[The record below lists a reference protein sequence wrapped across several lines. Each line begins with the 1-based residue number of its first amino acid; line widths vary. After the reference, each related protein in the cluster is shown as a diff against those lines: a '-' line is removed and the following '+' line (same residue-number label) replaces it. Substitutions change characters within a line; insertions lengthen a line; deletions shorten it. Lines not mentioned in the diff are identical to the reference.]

1 MKLDDLVNAVKSLPI
16 TVELTL
22 QHDLG
27 NKVIYNYKYK
37 VSSDTITETGLTIYV
52 INRGSN
58 NEEAYFLGFN
68 PLNISVTP
76 PESTFTDLLKDVCSY
91 IEENEKME
99 KCIVENVNEAYGIAY
114 IKCIQIVDTTAKEVR
129 KVVIMKDSTVE
140 YYDIG

>member
-37 VSSDTITETGLTIYV
+37 VSNDTIAETGLTIYV
-52 INRGSN
+52 VNRGSD

-68 PLNISVTP
+68 PLNISIIP
-76 PESTFTDLLKDVCSY
+76 LEATFTDLLKDVCSY
-91 IEENEKME
+91 IEESERME
-99 KCIVENVNEAYGIAY
+99 KCMVENVNETYGIAY
-114 IKCIQIVDTTAKEVR
+114 IRCVRVSGDVAKEVR
-129 KVVIMKDSTVE
+129 KVVIAKDDTIE
-140 YYDIG
+140 YYDVA

>member
-37 VSSDTITETGLTIYV
+37 VSSDTIAETGLTIYV
-52 INRGSN
+52 KNRGSDS
-58 NEEAYFLGFN
+58 EEAYFLGFN
-68 PLNISVTP
+68 PLNVSVTP
-76 PESTFTDLLKDVCSY
+76 VESTFTDLLKDVCSY
-91 IEENEKME
+91 IEENDKME
-99 KCIVENVNEAYGIAY
+99 KCMVENVSEQYGIAY
-114 IKCIQIVDTTAKEVR
+114 VKCLQVVDTTVKEVR
-129 KVVIMKDSTVE
+129 KVVIAKDDIIE